1 MDPQRS
7 PPLRKVKP
15 FYFGR
20 VQDSTSIPSAT
31 TGPPKVRRLLRIDF
45 KNPKDDY
52 TFVQELRSNQGTLV
66 CHRKNRLHVAVIRE
80 SFSLAP
86 LQMLEELAQVQHP
99 NIADILDVYFHDG
112 KLCIVGEHLDVSL
125 FDLEFKR
132 LVPEEWEIATIIAE
146 VIKAMT
152 YLLDTLPTCE
162 LHIDSVRL
170 SLQGDV
176 KLGMPPHP
184 IVCRG

>member
-1 MDPQRS
+1 MDPQSRL
-7 PPLRKVKP
+7 PLRKVKP

-20 VQDSTSIPSAT
+20 AQAITSTPAAT
-31 TGPPKVRRLLRIDF
+31 TGPPKMRRLLRIDF
-45 KNPKDDY
+45 KSPKDDY
-52 TFVQELRSNQGTLV
+52 TFVQELRSNQGALV
-66 CHRKNRLHVAVIRE
+66 CHRKNRLHLAVIRE
-80 SFSLAP
+80 SFSPTP
-86 LQMLEELAQVQHP
+86 LQMLEMLVQVQHP
-99 NIADILDVYFHDG
+99 NIADILDVYFHDVN
-112 KLCIVGEHLDVSL
+112 LCIVREHLDVSL

-132 LVPEEWEIATIIAE
+132 LVPEEWEVATIIAE

-176 KLGMPPHP
+176 KLGMLLQPYDY
-184 IVCRG
+184 RG

>member
-80 SFSLAP
+80 SFSPTP
-86 LQMLEELAQVQHP
+86 LRMLEELAQVQHP

-146 VIKAMT
+146 VT
-152 YLLDTLPTCE
+152 D
-162 LHIDSVRL
+162 
-170 SLQGDV
+170 
-176 KLGMPPHP
+176 PPSAAYP
-184 IVCRG
+184 EN

>member
-1 MDPQRS
+1 MDPQRI

-31 TGPPKVRRLLRIDF
+31 TGPPKVRRLLR
-45 KNPKDDY
+45 
-52 TFVQELRSNQGTLV
+52 
-66 CHRKNRLHVAVIRE
+66 NRLHVAVIRE

-99 NIADILDVYFHDG
+99 NIADIFDVYFHDG

-132 LVPEEWEIATIIAE
+132 LVPEEWEIATVIAE
-146 VIKAMT
+146 VT
-152 YLLDTLPTCE
+152 D
-162 LHIDSVRL
+162 
-170 SLQGDV
+170 
-176 KLGMPPHP
+176 PPSAAYP
-184 IVCRG
+184 EN

>member
-1 MDPQRS
+1 MDPQSS

-20 VQDSTSIPSAT
+20 VQDSTLTPSAI
-31 TGPPKVRRLLRIDF
+31 TGPPKVRRLLRVDF
-45 KNPKDDY
+45 KSPKDDY
-52 TFVQELRSNQGTLV
+52 TFVQELWSNQGTLI
-66 CHRKNRLHVAVIRE
+66 CHRKNRLHLAVIRE
-80 SFSLAP
+80 SFSPTP

-112 KLCIVGEHLDVSL
+112 KLCIVSEHLDASL

-146 VIKAMT
+146 VT
-152 YLLDTLPTCE
+152 YFGPV
-162 LHIDSVRL
+162 S
-170 SLQGDV
+170 
-176 KLGMPPHP
+176 
-184 IVCRG
+184 